1 MHEYLTEYLVKERT
15 ARMEAFATRL
25 LLLREARPPRRPL
38 RMTLGLGLI
47 RAGRF
52 LLRGVPEWAA
62 EPRSP
67 G

>member
-1 MHEYLTEYLVKERT
+1 MHEYLTEYLVKERA

-25 LLLREARPPRRPL
+25 L
-38 RMTLGLGLI
+38 
-47 RAGRF
+47 

-67 G
+67 A